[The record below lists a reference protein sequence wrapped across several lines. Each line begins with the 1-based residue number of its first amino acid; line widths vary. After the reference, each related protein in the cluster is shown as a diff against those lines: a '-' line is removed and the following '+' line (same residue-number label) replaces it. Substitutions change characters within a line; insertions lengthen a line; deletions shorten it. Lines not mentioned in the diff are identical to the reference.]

1 VARHLR
7 PQSMAGDMI
16 QPSCLASV
24 ARCERL
30 GKIADAAER
39 ELAAMEKMTAPAPAH
54 RKLLKSIEAP
64 YLKMP
69 ELLARLSQAM
79 VVPDRWWLCKR
90 LLEDRTRFQSLW
102 GLLVEAGRS
111 ARRSLDPN
119 EPPLEPHVVRYQDR
133 SHGFY
138 RPKLPGSGALTRPS
152 AGTAIG

>member
-39 ELAAMEKMTAPAPAH
+39 ELAAMEKMTAPASAH

-69 ELLARLSQAM
+69 ELLARLSQG
-79 VVPDRWWLCKR
+79 C
-90 LLEDRTRFQSLW
+90 SLRI
-102 GLLVEAGRS
+102 AGGCASACWRIALGSSRS
-111 ARRSLDPN
+111 GDCS
-119 EPPLEPHVVRYQDR
+119 
-133 SHGFY
+133 
-138 RPKLPGSGALTRPS
+138 
-152 AGTAIG
+152 